1 MQVLFNQAE
10 ILSEINLFSDDKT
23 VKLWEVNRQQFKF
36 SLTGHTNWVRSVRLS
51 PDSRLAVSGGDDKVV
66 KLWDLRNKNNI
77 AEFLE
82 SAGQINTVRFEA
94 TSLKEIKSFA
104 SDFIQMEIV

>member
-1 MQVLFNQAE
+1 M
-10 ILSEINLFSDDKT
+10 NLLSDDKT

-82 SAGQINTVRFEA
+82 SAGQINTVRFELFRKFLIIA
-94 TSLKEIKSFA
+94 FFQ
-104 SDFIQMEIV
+104 DFIQVEIV